1 MKKILTLTCTIL
13 LVVLLC
19 AVCVA
24 CDTTTDDNGGNG
36 GGGNNQYEV
45 AKYTVTFKTLSN
57 YTFENDVLTGVVAGS
72 KIKAPTNSKGEK
84 IIPTKMGYTFQYWTE
99 DGKQEFDF
107 NTQTINKNT
116 TLSAYYSPNEFNH
129 KYVIGAT
136 YTYNEDGTI
145 TVNEGEYKNLTG
157 KDMTIGADAKIK
169 SIYNDKTNI
178 DCPEAED
185 DTFCFWFYLDKDN
198 KPVRF
203 TALASD
209 KDTNVASLDKYTLT
223 YNTNDVL
230 TLYPMFRSTLPKVT
244 LQYLAKD
251 GSVLENKEVR
261 SIDKIAE
268 SDKYTPENISG
279 YRFSKWYYETVNSDD
294 EVVKNDVKY
303 ETDEQTGTR
312 VYAMGDFDSYF
323 EGGTVKVYSKWIKQI
338 AISSV
343 DQYKSVYNTLH
354 IDKEELS
361 DAEKAAIEEIL
372 DADIQFSGTINF
384 GTNVFKPLFD
394 ASHVF
399 VGTIKGGENGATI
412 KGGVFADTTN
422 ASVFG
427 YVGGTIEN
435 LTFEN
440 ITLSIDKD
448 GENYKTDVRMG
459 VVATVNSGRI
469 YGVKVNS
476 ATFNLDGLNR
486 VTLGGIAAVN
496 QGVSSDIDKG
506 YIGGC
511 SVGNESGKITL
522 SANCTSLI
530 FGGIVG
536 ENKASSTIVD
546 GKSFVTLNGIN
557 CDVFKIGGIAG
568 TNGGQVSQCEVA
580 IDSQN
585 SIVATS
591 TAYFGGAVADNA
603 AAVEKVAVKA
613 SLGTSENHAIIG
625 GTLAQSVNIGGIV
638 GKNEG
643 YVRNS
648 YVDANLYVTLNKS
661 SAIAAIGGIVGN
673 NFSGKSQSGTTTTS
687 VGAINYCYSTG
698 TIDVTIDKAVKSV
711 RLYVAGIA
719 GRNSQKAISSCF
731 TLVNI
736 AVDNTIEDTSESAEN
751 GENATVKSK
760 NNDANTLFLGFGF
773 GSMENNSTVTK
784 CWYGHQN
791 TLSLNGEL
799 YAVTVVDDKD
809 VENFPI
815 TKTGNL
821 KATDPDTTSSFLSE
835 SWFDDNMSL
844 DFKDVWTIVEGNLPT
859 LQFLSK

>member
-1 MKKILTLTCTIL
+1 MRRIARRTYMKKILTFTCTIL

-24 CDTTTDDNGGNG
+24 CNRTDRTDDGNNN
-36 GGGNNQYEV
+36 GGNNQYEV
-45 AKYTVTFKTLSN
+45 AKYTVTFNTLSN
-57 YTFENDVLTGVVAGS
+57 YTFENNVLTGVVAGS

-84 IIPTKMGYTFQYWTE
+84 IIPTKTGYTFKYWTE
-99 DGKQEFDF
+99 DGKKEFDF

-116 TLSAYYSPNEFNH
+116 TISAYYSPNEFNH
-129 KYVIGAT
+129 NYVLGAT
-136 YTYNEDGTI
+136 YTYNEDGTV
-145 TVNEGEYKNLTG
+145 TVNKDEYKNLTG
-157 KDMTIGADAKIK
+157 KDMTIGADAKVK
-169 SIYNDKTNI
+169 SVYNDKVNL
-178 DCPEAED
+178 DCPEAEG

-203 TALASD
+203 TALANA

-223 YNTNDVL
+223 YNANDVL

-251 GSVLENKEVR
+251 GGVLREKTDMR

-268 SDKYTPENISG
+268 SDKFTPENIEG
-279 YRFSKWYYETVNSDD
+279 YKFGKWYYQTVNSDD

-303 ETDEQTGTR
+303 ESDEQTGTR
-312 VYAMGDFDSYF
+312 VYAIGDFGSYF
-323 EGGTVKVYSKWIKQI
+323 DGGIVKIYSKWTKQI

-343 DQYKSVYNTLH
+343 EQYKAVYDVLH
-354 IDKEELS
+354 PGKEKLS
-361 DAEKAAIEEIL
+361 DDEKAAIEEII

-384 GTNVFKPLFD
+384 GANVFKPLFD

-412 KGGVFADTTN
+412 KGGTFADTTN

-448 GENYKTDVRMG
+448 GENYKTDVRVG
-459 VVATVNSGRI
+459 AVATVNSGRI

-476 ATFNLDGLNR
+476 ATFNLNDLNR
-486 VTLGGIAAVN
+486 AIVGGVAAIN

-511 SVGNESGKITL
+511 SAGSESDKITV
-522 SANCTSLI
+522 SANCASLI
-530 FGGIVG
+530 LGGLVG
-536 ENKASSTIVD
+536 ENKASSTVVD
-546 GKSFVTLNGIN
+546 DKSFVTIDEIR
-557 CDVFKIGGIAG
+557 CDSFKIGGIAG
-568 TNGGQVSQCEVA
+568 TNGGQISQCQAV

-585 SIVATS
+585 NVIATS
-591 TAYFGGAVADNA
+591 AAYFGGAVADNA
-603 AAVEKVAVKA
+603 AAVDQVAIKA
-613 SLGTSENHAIIG
+613 SFGTSGCPAIVG

-661 SAIAAIGGIVGN
+661 SAIAAIGGVVGN
-673 NFSGKSQSGTTTTS
+673 NFSGKSQTGTSTTS

-698 TIDVTIDKAVKSV
+698 KIDVRIDGAVKSV
-711 RLYVAGIA
+711 KLYTAGIA

-731 TLVNI
+731 TLMNI
-736 AVDNTIEDTSESAEN
+736 AVVNVLEDEAVEN
-751 GENATVKSK
+751 K
-760 NNDANTLFLGFGF
+760 NNSANTLFLGFGF

-784 CWYGHQN
+784 CWYGNEN
-791 TLSLNGEL
+791 TLSLNVEP
-799 YAVTVVDDKD
+799 YSVTVVDGED
-809 VENFPI
+809 VENFAI

-821 KATDPDTTSSFLSE
+821 KATDPESKNAFRSE
-835 SWFDDNMSL
+835 KWFEDNTAF
-844 DFKDVWTIVEGNLPT
+844 DFKDVWTIEDGNLPT
-859 LQFLSK
+859 LRFLIK